1 MHMLKL
7 GTVMFSQKKKTTK
20 NKKAQGYGKKN
31 ESPQRNKNK
40 WTESV

>member
-1 MHMLKL
+1 MHMLKY
-7 GTVMFSQKKKTTK
+7 VPSCFHRKKKTTK